1 MFEKEAKELF
11 GEMRMLTKEEINLRD
26 KMYDNMSTP
35 TGVNFFDL
43 LEDIGLEQMQL
54 KQIDKVMG
62 STHNVPVVLT
72 T

>member
-43 LEDIGLEQMQL
+43 LEDIGLE
-54 KQIDKVMG
+54 
-62 STHNVPVVLT
+62 
-72 T
+72 